1 MKNEELGRGLPA
13 REGDAGCQPAK
24 KRRASRFFILHSSFF
39 TLERL
44 IAVRYLFSRKQ
55 RSVVNVI
62 SWISLVG
69 LMVSTMALIVVL
81 SVYNGIG
88 DVTKSLFNTFDP
100 ELVIEPAEGRTFHTS
115 DIDMGALMRTE
126 GVARVARIVTETAWM
141 TYGQNQAIV
150 KLRGVDTNYAALT
163 GIDTLLA
170 LGEYRLTAEGT
181 TTLVVGG
188 QIFHDLAMRLP
199 SAIPAAV
206 HIPKRGTTS
215 LGLTMDQAFNIGYAY
230 PVGNFFIQQ
239 DIDRQYV
246 LTDIDFVQRLMNYA
260 PDECTSLA
268 LKLAPGADVDEVRD
282 RVAEILSGR
291 VTESLSGKVAKLQS
305 GRVTESMSSRVS
317 GRVTE
322 SLSGK
327 VATQSNNSATQP
339 LSHSATQPLSHSAT
353 QPLSHFATQ
362 PLSHSATQPPS
373 HSATQPLSHSATQP
387 LSHSATQPLLVKD
400 RHDQQPL
407 YYKIYRTERLG
418 IYLVLSLIV
427 LISTLSLVASLSL
440 LIINKRDDIFILRSM
455 GMERRTIRRAFL
467 AEGLLICAMAV
478 VLGLVLGF
486 VVCWLQQTFGI
497 IRMGDGNFVVSAFP
511 VSMRAVDFLAT
522 FLLVMAIS
530 TLSVAL
536 TVRRARVE

>member
-1 MKNEELGRGLPA
+1 M
-13 REGDAGCQPAK
+13 
-24 KRRASRFFILHSSFF
+24 RAPRFNFRLSTFN
-39 TLERL
+39 LERL

-115 DIDMGALMRTE
+115 DIDMGALMKTE

-246 LTDIDFVQRLMNYA
+246 LTDIAFVQRLMNYA

-268 LKLAPGADVDEVRD
+268 LKLAPGADVDEVKRSLTPAPLQK
-282 RVAEILSGR
+282 RG
-291 VTESLSGKVAKLQS
+291 ESPAPALV
-305 GRVTESMSSRVS
+305 
-317 GRVTE
+317 
-322 SLSGK
+322 
-327 VATQSNNSATQP
+327 
-339 LSHSATQPLSHSAT
+339 
-353 QPLSHFATQ
+353 
-362 PLSHSATQPPS
+362 
-373 HSATQPLSHSATQP
+373 
-387 LSHSATQPLLVKD
+387 VKD

>member
-1 MKNEELGRGLPA
+1 M
-13 REGDAGCQPAK
+13 
-24 KRRASRFFILHSSFF
+24 RAPRFNFRLSTFN
-39 TLERL
+39 LERL
-44 IAVRYLFSRKQ
+44 IAVHYLFSRKQ

-100 ELVIEPAEGRTFHTS
+100 GLVIEPAEGRTFHTS

-126 GVARVARIVTETAWM
+126 GVERVARIVTETAWV

-268 LKLAPGADVDEVRD
+268 LKLAPGADVDEVKRSLTPAPLQK
-282 RVAEILSGR
+282 RG
-291 VTESLSGKVAKLQS
+291 ESPAPALV
-305 GRVTESMSSRVS
+305 
-317 GRVTE
+317 
-322 SLSGK
+322 
-327 VATQSNNSATQP
+327 
-339 LSHSATQPLSHSAT
+339 
-353 QPLSHFATQ
+353 
-362 PLSHSATQPPS
+362 
-373 HSATQPLSHSATQP
+373 
-387 LSHSATQPLLVKD
+387 VKD